1 MPVVAANGE
10 TIHYVHAGSGPAVA
24 LIHSLGSS
32 VHMWKRQIEALQSK
46 YTIIAIDCRGHGR
59 SSANGHAR
67 VSDAAQDLKA
77 VLDHLGVTGCHLVG
91 IGMGGAIALDFNSR
105 WSATV
110 HSLVLADSAAKP
122 AAGSADLVDA
132 TREAIAYI
140 SMQEFG
146 TQYAAEHLMITTPL
160 EIQDELAGIISE
172 MNPKIY
178 IETMRSA
185 LLDDFTPM
193 LSGVNAP
200 TLVLMGENDTD
211 SPRSAADHLVQNI
224 AGATLEVIPAAG
236 HLSNLDNPAAF
247 NAFLSGFLDA
257 QSTDRAR

>member
-1 MPVVAANGE
+1 MPVLAANGE
-10 TIHYVHAGSGPAVA
+10 TIHYVHEGSGPPVA

-32 VHMWKRQIEALQSK
+32 VHMWKQQIDALKGK
-46 YTIIAIDCRGHGR
+46 YAIIAIDCRGHGR
-59 SSANGHAR
+59 SSANGQAR
-67 VSDAAQDLKA
+67 VTDAAQDLKA

-91 IGMGGAIALDFNSR
+91 IGMGGAIALSFNSR
-105 WSATV
+105 WSAMI

-146 TQYAAEHLMITTPL
+146 TQYAAEHLMPTTPL
-160 EIQDELAGIISE
+160 EIQDELAGTIAK
-172 MNPKIY
+172 MNPKAY
-178 IETMRSA
+178 IQTMQSA

-193 LSGVNAP
+193 LSGVHAP
-200 TLVLMGENDTD
+200 TLVLVGENDTD
-211 SPRSAADHLVQNI
+211 TPRSAADHLVKNI
-224 AGATLEVIPAAG
+224 AGATLEVIADAG

-247 NAFLSGFLDA
+247 NAVLSRFLDA
-257 QSTDRAR
+257 QSKDRSR